1 MVQRHP
7 CGLNSKSARNLIGS
21 FMLTARPLGL
31 AVLLC
36 LGTLLSG
43 CVTPSLFESPLEL
56 ATKLANQAGW
66 SGARLRGGDFTL
78 LTFSSP
84 RAQFTNPQ
92 EQTLNIYIEG
102 DGFAWANRFTPSND
116 PSPRNPT
123 GLTWALKDQ
132 GPAIYIARPCQYTLA
147 NDATNCSP
155 VFWTSARFAPEV
167 LTSMSAVIDQLKAE
181 RKAKHIRLHGYSG
194 GGVVAA
200 LLAANRADV
209 VELITYGAPLNTTAW
224 TSLHEISPLRYSLN
238 PADHPEALSQLPQ
251 THYVGENDTNVPPSL
266 LRDFV
271 ALLKT
276 DGRAKVVVV
285 KNADHS
291 CCW

>member
-1 MVQRHP
+1 
-7 CGLNSKSARNLIGS
+7 
-21 FMLTARPLGL
+21 MLTARPTGL

-36 LGTLLSG
+36 LGTLISG
-43 CVTPSLFESPLEL
+43 CVTSSLFESPLEH

-66 SGARLRGGDFTL
+66 SGARLRGGDFSL

-84 RAQFTNPQ
+84 QSFPPDLSAGAQ

-116 PSPRNPT
+116 PSPRNPA

-132 GPAIYIARPCQYTLA
+132 GPAIYIARPCQYSLA
-147 NDATNCSP
+147 KDAANCSP

-181 RKAKHIRLHGYSG
+181 RKAQHIRLHGYSG

-200 LLAANRADV
+200 LLAAKRADV
-209 VELITYGAPLNTTAW
+209 VELITYGAPLNTKAW
-224 TSLHEISPLRYSLN
+224 TSLHDISPLRYSLN
-238 PADHPEALSQLPQ
+238 PADDFESLRQLPQ

-271 ALLKT
+271 SLLKT
-276 DGRAKVVVV
+276 DGRAKVVIV
-285 KNADHS
+285 KNADHF